1 MKSCWM
7 TLIWK
12 SLLRQTWNI
21 CTDLVSDSSN
31 ADIHPQLSASQSFL
45 WERKRSSTDGRFHEW
60 VAQYEVWLQWS
71 GAPSPLQSWGTCE
84 RMNICTPILPLLT
97 SLGCWYGV
105 QICVRGLRE
114 TGIVIPITV
123 LRNMTE
129 YILSPPPLSLAL
141 FKEKNKSA
149 IFTRMKIWKTNS
161 KREFQR
167 PSSCLTQL
175 SSWVPVFS
183 AWGTWLPNSVYNPW
197 RQKRNFKVFV
207 IQIDRYLFWI
217 WSL

>member
-31 ADIHPQLSASQSFL
+31 VDIHPQLSVSQSF
-45 WERKRSSTDGRFHEW
+45 
-60 VAQYEVWLQWS
+60 
-71 GAPSPLQSWGTCE
+71 
-84 RMNICTPILPLLT
+84 LPLLT
-97 SLGCWYGV
+97 SLGGWYGV
-105 QICVRGLRE
+105 QSCVRGLRE

-123 LRNMTE
+123 LRNLTE

-217 WSL
+217 WSF